1 MIKNKELIEKVENL
15 YDELIE
21 DKSKEYYRLLKE
33 KYCSNKKPKISETH
47 LITSSILSE
56 QGYKISETTV
66 YRILKVRDKDLAI
79 FEDIKNNKLKI
90 KEAYEICFP
99 PKKNDDPTKR
109 RNVRYLSMSD
119 MIDIVESIENSIN
132 RIESDKNVCFDK
144 KMLIKKI
151 DILLDAIENFYARNE
166 IIFDIEDEL

>member
-21 DKSKEYYRLLKE
+21 DKSKEYYKLLKE
-33 KYCSNKKPKISETH
+33 MYCNNKKPKISETH
-47 LITSSILSE
+47 FITSSILSE
-56 QGYKISETTV
+56 QGCKISETTV

-79 FEDIKNNKLKI
+79 FEDMKNNKFKI
-90 KEAYEICFP
+90 KEAYEICYP

-119 MIDIVESIENSIN
+119 MIDIAESIENSMN
-132 RIESDKNVCFDK
+132 KIETDKSVYFNK

-151 DILLDAIENFYARNE
+151 DAILDTIENFYTRDDR
-166 IIFDIEDEL
+166 IFNIEDKL